1 MCRALSG
8 QTENIASA
16 SENKPLPSE
25 DIEPKR
31 TQSTRV
37 KAASICTKEKDKIV
51 VTTRALNNTVIR

>member
-1 MCRALSG
+1 MCRALSV

-16 SENKPLPSE
+16 SENKLLPSQ

-37 KAASICTKEKDKIV
+37 KAASTRTKEKDKII
-51 VTTRALNNTVIR
+51 VTIRALNNTVIR